1 MSDFKIRPT
10 EIHLRSDKKSSMF
23 VLTKI
28 DSEGFSHTLFVS
40 KRELGI
46 IYKKIKPIVDAKQ
59 SIA

>member
-1 MSDFKIRPT
+1 MNDFKIRPT

-46 IYKKIKPIVDAKQ
+46 IYKKIKLIIDAK
-59 SIA
+59 

>member
-10 EIHLRSDKKSSMF
+10 EIHLKCDKKSSMF

-28 DSEGFSHTLFVS
+28 DNEGFSHTLFVS

-46 IYKKIKPIVDAKQ
+46 IYKKIKPIIDAK
-59 SIA
+59 

>member
-10 EIHLRSDKKSSMF
+10 KIHLRSDKKSSMF

-46 IYKKIKPIVDAKQ
+46 IYKKIKPIINAK
-59 SIA
+59 

>member
-10 EIHLRSDKKSSMF
+10 KIHLRSDKKSSMF
-23 VLTKI
+23 ILTKI

-46 IYKKIKPIVDAKQ
+46 IYKKIKPIIDAK
-59 SIA
+59 

>member
-28 DSEGFSHTLFVS
+28 DSEGFSHTFFVS
-40 KRELGI
+40 KRELGM
-46 IYKKIKPIVDAKQ
+46 IYKKIKPIVDAK
-59 SIA
+59 

>member
-23 VLTKI
+23 ILTKI

-40 KRELGI
+40 KKELGI
-46 IYKKIKPIVDAKQ
+46 IYKKIKPIIDAK
-59 SIA
+59 

>member
-10 EIHLRSDKKSSMF
+10 EIHLRRDKKPSMF

-40 KRELGI
+40 KRELGM
-46 IYKKIKPIVDAKQ
+46 IYEKIKPIIGAK
-59 SIA
+59 